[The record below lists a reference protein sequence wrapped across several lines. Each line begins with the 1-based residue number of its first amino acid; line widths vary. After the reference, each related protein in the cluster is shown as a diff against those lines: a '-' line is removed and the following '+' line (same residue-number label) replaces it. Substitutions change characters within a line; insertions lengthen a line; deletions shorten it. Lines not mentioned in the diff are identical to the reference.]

1 METRVHGKHMTVG
14 RELRELA
21 ERKVE
26 HAGRIFG
33 DGSVADVEFSQHQ
46 NPRQSD
52 GRYRVEIT
60 LPVAGQVV
68 RAEASAHDERAALD
82 IASDKLE
89 RALRRLKE
97 RLIQR
102 SRRASAKA
110 WDNGPTIPEEEAVE
124 TPPEIV
130 RVKQFAIKPMLPA
143 EAALQMDM
151 LEHNFFFFLN
161 GETDRYSVLYRRRDG
176 KLGLI
181 EAE

>member
-1 METRVHGKHMTVG
+1 MEIRVHGKHMTVG
-14 RELRELA
+14 QDLRELT
-21 ERKVE
+21 ERKVG

-46 NPRQSD
+46 NPRVVD
-52 GRYRVEIT
+52 DRYRVEIT
-60 LPVAGQVV
+60 VPVAGQVV
-68 RAEASAHDERAALD
+68 RVEAAAHDERAALD
-82 IASDKLE
+82 VASDKLE
-89 RALRRLKE
+89 NVLRRLKE
-97 RLIQR
+97 RLIGR
-102 SRRASAKA
+102 SRRASHKTVV
-110 WDNGPTIPEEEAVE
+110 NGALDDDDEADDE
-124 TPPEIV
+124 PSIV

-176 KLGLI
+176 NLGLI

>member
-1 METRVHGKHMTVG
+1 MEIRVHGKHMTVG
-14 RELRELA
+14 QELRELA
-21 ERKVE
+21 ERKVD

-33 DGSVADVEFSQHQ
+33 DGSVADVEFSQQQ
-46 NPRQSD
+46 NPRVSD

-60 LPVAGQVV
+60 VPVAGQVV
-68 RAEASAHDERAALD
+68 RVEASAHDERAALEV
-82 IASDKLE
+82 ATDKLE
-89 RALRRLKE
+89 NVLRRLKE
-97 RLIQR
+97 RLIGR
-102 SRRASAKA
+102 SRRSSNKTA
-110 WDNGPTIPEEEAVE
+110 DNGSPLEDDEEDEG
-124 TPPEIV
+124 PRIV

-176 KLGLI
+176 NLGLI